1 MPCHAIPE
9 PLVPARA
16 HILLA
21 PCGDDDA
28 LRQCVCVFG
37 SLQDFR
43 IITATGTTQTQMQL
57 TAMIDCAHAC
67 IDSPGEG
74 GGEPA
79 FQIRIRNVELLQV
92 FAGTPQSYLLTYEEF
107 QHTQVC
113 QDPHACV
120 TQYCACRHHCKRARA
135 GARTHTQSAQ
145 TRRKTTVILRE
156 ADGCPNG
163 LEWVHTHE
171 TFLPVEA

>member
-1 MPCHAIPE
+1 MELHRFFEQWFTGELPRRAEDFARFSVVMPEVSGQPASYLLDAQTDSAMPCHAMPE
-9 PLVPARA
+9 PIVPARTP
-16 HILLA
+16 ILLA
-21 PCGDDDA
+21 LYGDDDA

-43 IITATGTTQTQMQL
+43 IITATGSTQTQMQL

-107 QHTQVC
+107 QNTQVC
-113 QDPHACV
+113 QALHACV
-120 TQYCACRHHCKRARA
+120 LT
-135 GARTHTQSAQ
+135 
-145 TRRKTTVILRE
+145 ILRMSV
-156 ADGCPNG
+156 P
-163 LEWVHTHE
+163 L
-171 TFLPVEA
+171 